1 MKYNEELVK
10 EIIEKFKSKNYKP
23 SDITLYFD
31 MDNVMCLFSVFGDE
45 DIAVKRMF
53 HKGYFKELQCFPE
66 VPAVIENLQRIGFRI
81 KVLSSCIDSPYCKP
95 EKKLW
100 LNYHIPTLKDEDIIL
115 INVGENKA
123 DYIDNPESS
132 ILIDDY
138 YKNIQ
143 NFYEQGGIGI
153 KKTYSGKERP
163 IPQVESLVDL
173 FSVLFELNCMKK

>member
-1 MKYNEELVK
+1 MCKYNKDLV
-10 EIIEKFKSKNYKP
+10 EQRINEFKNKNYGHN
-23 SDITLYFD
+23 DITIYFD
-31 MDNVMCLFSVFGDE
+31 MDNTLCLFSVYGQE
-45 DIAVKRMF
+45 DASMKAMYS
-53 HKGYFKELQCFPE
+53 KGFYRELPCFSE
-66 VPAVIENLQRIGFRI
+66 APAVLENLQNLGY
-81 KVLSSCIDSPYCKP
+81 KVKILSSCIDSPYCKP

-100 LNYHIPTLKDEDIIL
+100 LNYHIPTLNDEDIIL

-123 DYIDNPESS
+123 DYIENPETS

-173 FSVLFELNCMKK
+173 FSVLFELNCIR